1 MKKLAVKEETVGS
14 IREKH
19 KRISNETTPDLFV
32 KRKND
37 GFDYV
42 EEAYLR
48 SRLNEEYPLWSWS
61 PAGNNPVQFLGSEW
75 VVVSGVLRID
85 EDGFTKE
92 FFSPG
97 AARIQ
102 FKRGSEHIPENVID
116 IDKNVASAN
125 TNGFK
130 RAVNRLTNIA
140 DDVYRKQVV
149 DPSLAENEIEVIES
163 IMEELDEDTKSKIR
177 DGMNDLTINK
187 TNIKRT
193 IERIETLIKQ
203 KRSENE

>member
-1 MKKLAVKEETVGS
+1 MAKLIVKDEIKDS
-14 IREKH
+14 ILEKR
-19 KRISNETTPDLFV
+19 KRISSETTPNIFV

-37 GFDYV
+37 GYDYV

-48 SRLNEEYPLWSWS
+48 SKLNEEYPLWSWS
-61 PAGNNPVQFLGSEW
+61 PAGDNPVQFLGSEW
-75 VVVSGVLRID
+75 VVVSGTLRIN
-85 EDGFTKE
+85 EDGYTKE

-102 FKRGSEHIPENVID
+102 FKRGSEHVPENVVD

-140 DDVYRKQVV
+140 DDVYRKQVI
-149 DPSLAENEIEVIES
+149 DPSLSDEEVEMIES
-163 IMEELDEDTKSKIR
+163 LMEELDDSTKDTIR
-177 DGMNDLTINK
+177 EGIKNLTINK

-193 IERIETLIKQ
+193 IERIETIIKQ
-203 KRSENE
+203 QRSNNE

>member
-1 MKKLAVKEETVGS
+1 MKKLAVKEETVVS

-61 PAGNNPVQFLGSEW
+61 PAGNNPVQCLGSEW

>member
-1 MKKLAVKEETVGS
+1 MAKLIVKDEIKDS
-14 IREKH
+14 ILEKR
-19 KRISNETTPDLFV
+19 KRISSETTPNIFV

-37 GFDYV
+37 GYDYV

-48 SRLNEEYPLWSWS
+48 SKLNEEYPLWSWS
-61 PAGNNPVQFLGSEW
+61 PAGDNPVQFLGSEW
-75 VVVSGVLRID
+75 VVVSGTLRIN
-85 EDGFTKE
+85 EDGYTKE

-102 FKRGSEHIPENVID
+102 FKRGSEHVPENVVD

-140 DDVYRKQVV
+140 DDVYRKQVI
-149 DPSLAENEIEVIES
+149 DPSLSDEEVEMIES
-163 IMEELDEDTKSKIR
+163 LMEELDDSTKGTIR
-177 DGMNDLTINK
+177 EGIKNLTINK

-193 IERIETLIKQ
+193 IERIETIIKQ
-203 KRSENE
+203 QRSNNE

>member
-1 MKKLAVKEETVGS
+1 MAKLIVKDEIKDS
-14 IREKH
+14 ILEKR
-19 KRISNETTPDLFV
+19 KRISSETTPNIFV

-37 GFDYV
+37 GYDYV

-48 SRLNEEYPLWSWS
+48 SKLNEEYPLWSWS
-61 PAGNNPVQFLGSEW
+61 PAGDNPVQFLGSEW
-75 VVVSGVLRID
+75 VVVSGTLRIN
-85 EDGFTKE
+85 EDGYTKE

-102 FKRGSEHIPENVID
+102 FKRGSEHVPENVVD

-140 DDVYRKQVV
+140 DDVYRKQVI
-149 DPSLAENEIEVIES
+149 DPSLSDEEVEMIES
-163 IMEELDEDTKSKIR
+163 LMEELDDSTKSTIR
-177 DGMNDLTINK
+177 EGIKNLTINK

-193 IERIETLIKQ
+193 IERIETIIKQ
-203 KRSENE
+203 QRSNNE